1 MSQQLDT
8 YITESRDR
16 SIVKNHSQLR
26 YNKNQNFSKL
36 GELKIFSLEG
46 FWDNRV
52 YSGMNLAEGTVV
64 NGCFNIIR
72 TSKC

>member
-8 YITESRDR
+8 YITEIRDK
-16 SIVKNHSQLR
+16 SIVKNHLHLT

-36 GELKIFSLEG
+36 RELKILSLEFQIKG

-52 YSGMNLAEGTVV
+52 YSGMNLAGGTVV
-64 NGCFNIIR
+64 NG
-72 TSKC
+72 

>member
-8 YITESRDR
+8 YITESRDI

-52 YSGMNLAEGTVV
+52 YSGMNLAEGTVA
-64 NGCFNIIR
+64 NG
-72 TSKC
+72 